1 MKQTTTSKLKWLAP
15 VAGVLLSL
23 VGATA
28 LTSCGSATDPFNVNV
43 DFTADVKGTT
53 INFWSPFGS
62 TNESALEEVVSG
74 FEKQY
79 GVTVVLESQGS
90 YDGLRDA
97 ISLAATNNT
106 ALPEIAFAYPDH
118 QASYI
123 YSDILVPLDDYFAK
137 DGDDTFNI
145 SDFYS
150 DYLVENQS
158 LAFKSDGTPYTM
170 GVPFNKSTEILSYN
184 KTFFDWA
191 GKKNSAIF
199 VPTTWDEVKSV
210 DLAINSFIAPYLGK
224 IAGSDYVAYAKGA
237 ALPSGVTTVFDF
249 SSVTADLFHPLS
261 YDSQGNFFISTC
273 RQWGGEYTT
282 YDKEAKKGYLAFDSS
297 EVRTGLQWMQDTYNA
312 NAIATP
318 DDFTGE
324 STKYSS
330 NYFKNLMTMMM
341 IGSSAGVING
351 APSGN
356 KFKVGIAPVPY
367 KDADKKYVISQGT
380 NLILL
385 NTGDNAQR
393 KAAWLLLKY
402 LSKDKNGLFST
413 LTGYFPSCEY
423 ALQSEEYQA
432 FLSGSLVSTAD
443 EINYAAAKVNM
454 DTYTASGSTW
464 HKYVDPG
471 FVGSATIRDDVSTI
485 MHELFNN
492 KPQTTPDAVIK
503 AHYAALRD
511 YVK

>member
-1 MKQTTTSKLKWLAP
+1 MIKTSTSKIKRLLP
-15 VAGVLLSL
+15 VSGLLLSL
-23 VGATA
+23 VSLTA
-28 LTSCGSATDPFNVNV
+28 LTGCSHPSDPFAVNV
-43 DFTADVKGTT
+43 DFSADIKGTT
-53 INFWSPFGS
+53 ISFWSPFGS
-62 TNESALEEVVSG
+62 TNESALEEVVAG
-74 FEKQY
+74 FEKDT
-79 GVTVVLESQGS
+79 GVTVNLESQGS

-97 ISLAATNNT
+97 ISLAATSNT

-145 SDFYS
+145 TDFYS

-191 GKKNSAIF
+191 GQKNSSIV
-199 VPTTWDEVKSV
+199 VPATWADVKTV
-210 DLAINSFIAPYLGK
+210 GDAINDFITPYFGK
-224 IAGSDYVAYAKGA
+224 IAASDYKAYNKTDT
-237 ALPSGVTTVFDF
+237 LPSGVSVVFDF
-249 SSVTADLFHPLS
+249 TSVTSDLFHPLS

-282 YDKEAKKGYLAFDSS
+282 YDKEAKKGYLAFDSTQ
-297 EVRTGLQWMQDTYNA
+297 VRTGLQWMQDAYNA
-312 NAIATP
+312 KEIATP
-318 DDFTGE
+318 DDFTGD

-330 NYFKNLMTMMM
+330 SYFKNLMTMMM

-351 APSGN
+351 APAGN

-385 NTGDNAQR
+385 NTGNNAQR

-402 LSKDKNGLFST
+402 LSKDKNGYFST

-423 ALQSEEYQA
+423 ALKSSEYQA
-432 FLSGSLVSTAD
+432 FLNGALVSTAD
-443 EINYAAAKVNM
+443 EINYAAAMVNM
-454 DTYTASGSTW
+454 STYTASGSTW

-485 MHELFNN
+485 MHELFLT
-492 KPQTTPDAVIK
+492 KPQPTPDTVIK
-503 AHYAALRD
+503 AHYSALKD